1 MRAPSAIRRE
11 DATTDCSASIQ
22 RSPAMTTTTTSEKK
36 LPKRPRFWVGPLVA
50 GSCFALGYGIT
61 QRIVMLRQGQQDTQ
75 QASFQQ
81 SSFPGQSLDSLRLL
95 YGADQPLMGDVT
107 AKEARDAEKR
117 KISGEA
123 EAIAAEAE
131 RRETQQQAAVREPAE
146 SLPARDLTPEP
157 APVLPVTAESLQDPA
172 SVTLPAAVETMA
184 PDAGTPLS
192 PTLEPA
198 VQVPDAG
205 FPAGPVQEAPVQ
217 ADSGPAELVPVSE
230 PVSTPQTTF
239 DPQNFLSPPIAP
251 PTP

>member
-1 MRAPSAIRRE
+1 
-11 DATTDCSASIQ
+11 
-22 RSPAMTTTTTSEKK
+22 MTTTTTSEQKR
-36 LPKRPRFWVGPLVA
+36 PKRPRFWVGPLVA

-81 SSFPGQSLDSLRLL
+81 SSFPGQSLDSLRRL

-117 KISGEA
+117 KMNGEA

-131 RRETQQQAAVREPAE
+131 RRETQQQAALREPAE
-146 SLPARDLTPEP
+146 SLPAPDLTPQP
-157 APVLPVTAESLQDPA
+157 APVLPAVAEPVEDPA
-172 SVTLPAAVETMA
+172 SVTLPAAVETLA
-184 PDAGTPLS
+184 PDPGTPRT

-198 VQVPDAG
+198 AQEPDAG
-205 FPAGPVQEAPVQ
+205 FPTTTVQEAPVQ
-217 ADSGPAELVPVSE
+217 ADSGPSEQVPVAE
-230 PVSTPQTTF
+230 PVSTPQPTF
-239 DPQNFLSPPIAP
+239 DPQNFLTPPIAP

>member
-1 MRAPSAIRRE
+1 M
-11 DATTDCSASIQ
+11 
-22 RSPAMTTTTTSEKK
+22 
-36 LPKRPRFWVGPLVA
+36 GPLVA

-81 SSFPGQSLDSLRLL
+81 SSFPGQSLDSLRRL

-117 KISGEA
+117 KINGEA

-184 PDAGTPLS
+184 PDAGTRSLQRLNLQFRCQTLASRLVLCRTLRFKRIQGRPSCCPCQNPSAHRKPHLIRRTSSVRRLRHQPLDGSRVSALGSATVSS
-192 PTLEPA
+192 PNQWP
-198 VQVPDAG
+198 
-205 FPAGPVQEAPVQ
+205 
-217 ADSGPAELVPVSE
+217 
-230 PVSTPQTTF
+230 
-239 DPQNFLSPPIAP
+239 
-251 PTP
+251 

>member
-1 MRAPSAIRRE
+1 
-11 DATTDCSASIQ
+11 
-22 RSPAMTTTTTSEKK
+22 MTTTTTSEQKR
-36 LPKRPRFWVGPLVA
+36 PKRPRFWVGPLVA

-81 SSFPGQSLDSLRLL
+81 SSFPGQSLDSLRRL

-117 KISGEA
+117 KINGEA

-131 RRETQQQAAVREPAE
+131 QRETQQQAALRETE
-146 SLPARDLTPEP
+146 LDLSPQP
-157 APVLPVTAESLQDPA
+157 APVLPVTAEQLQDPA
-172 SVTLPAAVETMA
+172 SVTLPAAVETMTLDD
-184 PDAGTPLS
+184 PGTPLS

-198 VQVPDAG
+198 VQETDAG
-205 FPAGPVQEAPVQ
+205 FPTTPVMEAPVQ
-217 ADSGPAELVPVSE
+217 ADSGPSEVLPVSE
-230 PVSTPQTTF
+230 PVSTPQPTF
-239 DPQNFLSPPIAP
+239 DSQNFLAPPIAP